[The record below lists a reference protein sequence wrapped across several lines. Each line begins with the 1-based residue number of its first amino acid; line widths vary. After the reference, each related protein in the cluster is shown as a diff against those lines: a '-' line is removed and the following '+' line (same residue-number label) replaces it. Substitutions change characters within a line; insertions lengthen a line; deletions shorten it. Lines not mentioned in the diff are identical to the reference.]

1 MNTTIERLLNQQIT
15 YEHQAS
21 FSYLNMATWADLH
34 QYCGAAHF
42 LYRQSQEERTHMMK
56 IIDYLI
62 TLGKRPIMPTGAF
75 RLTEDY
81 ANLKSL
87 FEDALANEKKIT
99 QHIHKLTATALD
111 QEDFNTF
118 EFLQWFVA
126 EQREEEDNI
135 QTILGMFN
143 MVDKE
148 GIGIYSVDQA
158 IKNFGEGAK

>member
-21 FSYLNMATWADLH
+21 LSYLNMATWADMH
-34 QYCGAAHF
+34 QCRGAAHF
-42 LYRQSQEERTHMMK
+42 LYRQSEEERTHMMK
-56 IIDYLI
+56 IINYLI
-62 TLGKRPIMPTGAF
+62 TLDKRPIMPTGTF

-81 ANLKSL
+81 PNLKSL
-87 FEDALANEKKIT
+87 FEEALVNEKKIT
-99 QHIHKLTATALD
+99 QHVHKLASTALD

-143 MVDKE
+143 MVEKE
-148 GIGIYSVDQA
+148 GIGVYTIDQA
-158 IKNFGEGAK
+158 IKKFGEGAK